1 MKALLRLIKDES
13 GDVTV
18 ETALML
24 VMVSIAS
31 YVAYQA
37 FGDTIAGH
45 VAQANEQAFG
55 TTQ

>member
-1 MKALLRLIKDES
+1 MKALLGLIRDER